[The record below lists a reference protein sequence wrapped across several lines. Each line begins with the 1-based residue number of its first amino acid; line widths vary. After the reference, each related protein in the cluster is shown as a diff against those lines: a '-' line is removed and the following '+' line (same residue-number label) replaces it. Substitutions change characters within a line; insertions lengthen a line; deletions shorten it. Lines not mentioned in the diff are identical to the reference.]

1 MLVTSRPALSR
12 VRLMAPLFAAAI
24 AVLAAC
30 GSPSSGAPSSGSG
43 AGGTAKETKAPIKKT
58 LTETDFQGLCAGAP
72 QAAATAYDKTKAG
85 IHPVLGF
92 GSKPYDSDAEKL
104 SPLDIPEGFT
114 VKWDKD
120 KNVYTEIQLV
130 VCAKRTTD
138 TVVKK
143 CDGYKK
149 DGKPTGQVL
158 NLHSTTYEVKLY
170 TASTGDVIAT
180 KNIDAPGKDCPS
192 VALSDQTDEYE
203 EVDEQVVAFIQ
214 PFVKTT

>member
-1 MLVTSRPALSR
+1 
-12 VRLMAPLFAAAI
+12 MAPLFV

-30 GSPSSGAPSSGSG
+30 GSTTAGAPSSAGSG
-43 AGGTAKETKAPIKKT
+43 SGGSAKDAKAPIKKT

-72 QAAATAYDKTKAG
+72 QEAATAYDKGQTG

-92 GSKPYDSDAEKL
+92 GSRPYDTNAEKL
-104 SPLDIPEGFT
+104 TSLDLPEGFT

-130 VCAKRTTD
+130 ACAKRTTD

-170 TASTGDVIAT
+170 AAKTGDVVASKT
-180 KNIDAPGKDCPS
+180 IDAPGKECPMF
-192 VALSDQTDEYE
+192 ALNDQTDEY
-203 EVDEQVVAFIQ
+203 VAIDEQVVAFIQ